1 MCSCDGYSGDTIPAM
16 KVREAKDFLVAQTA
30 EQAALERVPLSD
42 LEKRMMYFTETG
54 ECPEDPL
61 ALNGEFEKE
70 YDTDEYE
77 TKVKKLLAN
86 AHRRLKE
93 ERSPAVAEWE
103 ESLKVLDQTDD
114 YILIL
119 CDRSP
124 LARFGNPEALPSV
137 LLFVF
142 RLGLLVLAAYVVWN
156 ILKFLLRITDISGAS
171 LFGVIFVITLLAVA
185 MRPQIATELTA
196 RPMTWLTV
204 FLFKKRDSD
213 ANHTE

>member
-1 MCSCDGYSGDTIPAM
+1 MQ
-16 KVREAKDFLVAQTA
+16 VREAKDFLARQAV
-30 EQAALERVPLSD
+30 EQARLEGVPLSD

-54 ECPEDPL
+54 ECPEDPI
-61 ALNGEFEKE
+61 ALNEEFEKE
-70 YDTDEYE
+70 YETDEYE
-77 TKVKKLLAN
+77 RRVKKLLAN
-86 AHRRLKE
+86 ARRRLKE

-124 LARFGNPEALPSV
+124 LARFGNREALPSV
-137 LLFVF
+137 LFFVF
-142 RLGLLVLAAYVVWN
+142 RLGLLVLAAYVAWKALVLL
-156 ILKFLLRITDISGAS
+156 LKITGISGAS
-171 LFGVIFVITLLAVA
+171 LFGLIFVIALLAVA
-185 MRPQIATELTA
+185 IRPQIATELTA

-213 ANHTE
+213 ADRTG

>member
-1 MCSCDGYSGDTIPAM
+1 M
-16 KVREAKDFLVAQTA
+16 KVLEAKDFLVRQTA
-30 EQAALERVPLSD
+30 EQAALEGVPLSD

-61 ALNGEFEKE
+61 ALSEEFEKE

-77 TKVKKLLAN
+77 TKAKKLLAN

-93 ERSPAVAEWE
+93 QRSPAVAEWE
-103 ESLKVLDQTDD
+103 ESLKILDQTDD

-124 LARFGNPEALPSV
+124 FARLANPQALPSV
-137 LLFVF
+137 LFFVF
-142 RLGLLVLAAYVVWN
+142 RLGCLVLAAYVVWN
-156 ILKFLLRITDISGAS
+156 FLKFLLRITGISGAS
-171 LFGVIFVITLLAVA
+171 LFGAIFVIVFLAVA
-185 MRPQIATELTA
+185 IRPQIATELTA

-204 FLFKKRDSD
+204 FLFKKHGSD
-213 ANHTE
+213 ADRAG

>member
-1 MCSCDGYSGDTIPAM
+1 MKPTIRPM
-16 KVREAKDFLVAQTA
+16 QIRDAKDFLVTQTA
-30 EQAALERVPLSD
+30 EQAAIEGVQLSD

-54 ECPEDPL
+54 ECPEDPV
-61 ALNGEFEKE
+61 ALNEEFEKE
-70 YDTDEYE
+70 YENDEYE

-93 ERSPAVAEWE
+93 ERSPAVEEWE

-124 LARFGNPEALPSV
+124 LARFGNREALPAV

-142 RLGLLVLAAYVVWN
+142 RLGLLVVAAYLVWN
-156 ILKFLLRITDISGAS
+156 ILKFLLRITGISGAS
-171 LFGVIFVITLLAVA
+171 LFGTIFVITLLAVA
-185 MRPQIATELTA
+185 IRPQIATELTA

-213 ANHTE
+213 ANRTG